1 MILDKQHKV
10 VGQLNVEGIHIV
22 TNVAFGGE
30 DGKTLFVTGLTDPM
44 DGDKPRLCGDSP
56 CLKAGIYTAK
66 LNVQGFPF

>member
-1 MILDKQHKV
+1 
-10 VGQLNVEGIHIV
+10 
-22 TNVAFGGE
+22 
-30 DGKTLFVTGLTDPM
+30 M